1 MGEGQQKVWSKQVC
15 EDLEYGSG
23 CTNEVYLPAQGCNGT
38 DFGYVKIDGYGIE
51 GKAAPG
57 CAYEIKYKCH
67 SDDYD
72 KPPCEDKWP
81 AKKCKKSK
89 KKCGKKSVKEMC
101 PMTCGACDDEDDHD
115 D

>member
-1 MGEGQQKVWSKQVC
+1 M
-15 EDLEYGSG
+15 
-23 CTNEVYLPAQGCNGT
+23 
-38 DFGYVKIDGYGIE
+38 KIDGYGIE

-67 SDDYD
+67 GDDYD

-89 KKCGKKSVKEMC
+89 KKCKKDEDVQMNCAK
-101 PMTCGACDDEDDHD
+101 TCNLCDMDDDDDEDDKVS
-115 D
+115 